1 MNYLKHDI
9 KVKYIDGLL
18 AREQEWQWFVECIEK
33 NYDMSDVNTWSEYL
47 SKNNSIRDVYSYFV
61 KIIEICDKE
70 WTVKTEVL
78 KEVII
83 VSKYYLGIVN
93 ADYCIAL
100 LKSNIGRLLFL
111 SIWLTKLE
119 NKDNQTIYLA
129 DMRFFTQRNLWE
141 ILSVDSMELICDKI
155 ESYFLSLNI
164 EGMDIP
170 QNCVLDNINRV
181 QYPAREGFIDEYR
194 NYFLSANAFSYQFIC
209 KSDNMTWQEDYLLQ
223 MLNVSVDERK
233 LKPSISIGDV
243 ASPDT
248 SLWTQEVIANMKDFF
263 ADESA
268 AFILEN
274 IAYIEHKVEP
284 SSSVKLQ
291 HCRLLTKFMNTE
303 EDMYEVIR
311 CSSYKIISYM
321 FEDKLFE
328 KIVKEY
334 DYIRLIQ
341 TIQNILDPHIIKHLR
356 EDKYPLSKEQKGILN
371 EYYDTLAHQINIV
384 KDVHT
389 FIRYLENTDV
399 PKRMDTN
406 SFIKTCELFYK
417 YVETTDR
424 AMMVSN
430 LFYNYMVFLMK
441 TNLVATEVDKRIVRA
456 EIINAQKVWQE
467 DYYSKQVNNLHVFT
481 HETKI
486 ATKDVENYNAA
497 VLSNPILVAKN
508 CMLSEEERLCKV
520 MEDASEHAILYMFTS
535 MDLSP
540 VYPIKGDVINYE
552 RHDID
557 IMLKRT
563 VEKIRREKAYKFLNV
578 LDTDVYV
585 TAIHKRY
592 RELALTTAT
601 MFNEEEQ
608 VYHLLQQAAEY
619 KLIPYEKNVTLAHL
633 TQLFPLLE
641 VKIRELASLVGI
653 VPFKERLE
661 DFMKYKD
668 SSSVL
673 RELLQEVYTELGSF
687 ENVPDL
693 LFVYHYMYNGNS
705 LNVRNE
711 CMHGRDYMNGSR
723 LRFAFR
729 LTLLAIYMIMYRID
743 VINTNITEEDDG
755 EDEPIIDNSNV

>member
-33 NYDMSDVNTWSEYL
+33 SYDMSDVNTWNEYL
-47 SKNNSIRDVYSYFV
+47 SKNNTIRDVYSYFV
-61 KIIEICDKE
+61 KINEICDKE
-70 WTVKTEVL
+70 WTVKAEVL

-93 ADYCIAL
+93 TEYCIVL
-100 LKSNIGRLLFL
+100 LKSNIGKLLFL

-141 ILSVDSMELICDKI
+141 ILSVDSMELIYDKI
-155 ESYFLSLNI
+155 ETYFLSLDI

-170 QNCVLDNINRV
+170 RNCVLDNINRV
-181 QYPAREGFIDEYR
+181 KYPARKGFIDEYR
-194 NYFLSANAFSYQFIC
+194 NHFLSADAFSYQFIS
-209 KSDNMTWQEDYLLQ
+209 KNDNMTWQEDYLLQ

-243 ASPDT
+243 VSPDN
-248 SLWTQEVIANMKDFF
+248 SLWTQEIIANMKEFF

-268 AFILEN
+268 DFILEN
-274 IAYIEHKVEP
+274 IAYIEHMIEP

-291 HCRLLTKFMNTE
+291 HCRLLTKFVNTA
-303 EDMYEVIR
+303 EDIYEVIR

-321 FEDKLFE
+321 FEDKLFQ
-328 KIVKEY
+328 KIAKES
-334 DYIRLIQ
+334 DYIRLVQ
-341 TIQNILDPHIIKHLR
+341 TIQNISDPHIIKHLR
-356 EDKYPLSKEQKGILN
+356 EDKYPLSKEQKEILN

-389 FIRYLENTDV
+389 FIGYLENPDV

-406 SFIKTCELFYK
+406 SFITTCNLFYK
-417 YVETTDR
+417 YVETTSR
-424 AMMVSN
+424 AMMVPN

-441 TNLVATEVDKRIVRA
+441 TNSVATEVDKRIVRA
-456 EIINAQKVWQE
+456 EIINVQKVWE
-467 DYYSKQVNNLHVFT
+467 KDYYSKQANNLQVFT

-486 ATKDVENYNAA
+486 PTKDVENYNAA
-497 VLSNPILVAKN
+497 LLLNPILVAKG
-508 CMLSEEERLCKV
+508 CMLPEKEQMCKV
-520 MEDASEHAILYMFTS
+520 MEDASEHAILHLFTT
-535 MDLSP
+535 MYLSP
-540 VYPIKGDVINYE
+540 IYPIKGDIINYE

-557 IMLKRT
+557 IMLKKT
-563 VEKIRREKAYKFLNV
+563 VEKIRQEKTYKFLNV

-592 RELALTTAT
+592 RDLALTTVT
-601 MFNEEEQ
+601 MFTEEEK
-608 VYHLLQQAAEY
+608 VYQLLQQAADY
-619 KLIPYEKNVTLAHL
+619 KLIPYEQNISLAHL

-673 RELLQEVYTELGSF
+673 RELLQEVYKELGSF

-711 CMHGRDYMNGSR
+711 CMHGRDYMKGSR

-743 VINTNITEEDDG
+743 VINTNITEEDEIKD
-755 EDEPIIDNSNV
+755 V

>member
-47 SKNNSIRDVYSYFV
+47 SKNNLIRDVYSYFV

-155 ESYFLSLNI
+155 ETYFLSLDI
-164 EGMDIP
+164 EGIDIP
-170 QNCVLDNINRV
+170 KNCVLDNINRV
-181 QYPAREGFIDEYR
+181 QHPVQEGFVNEYR
-194 NYFLSANAFSYQFIC
+194 GYFLSADAFSYQFIN
-209 KSDNMTWQEDYLLQ
+209 KNDNMTWQEDYLMQ
-223 MLNVSVDERK
+223 MLNVSIDERM
-233 LKPSISIGDV
+233 LKPSISIGDTV
-243 ASPDT
+243 SPDS
-248 SLWTQEVIANMKDFF
+248 SLWTQEVIANMKDYF
-263 ADESA
+263 ADESVD
-268 AFILEN
+268 FILET
-274 IAYIEHKVEP
+274 IAYIKHKIEP
-284 SSSVKLQ
+284 SAGTKLQ
-291 HCRLLTKFMNTE
+291 HCRLLTEFVSIAE
-303 EDMYEVIR
+303 SLYEVIK
-311 CSSYKIISYM
+311 CSSYRVVSYM
-321 FEDKLFE
+321 FEDKMFKDISE
-328 KIVKEY
+328 NP
-334 DYIRLIQ
+334 DYIKLVK
-341 TIQNILDPHIIKHLR
+341 TMQNLSDPHIIKHLK
-356 EDKYPLSKEQKGILN
+356 EDKYPLNIEQKRILN
-371 EYYDTLAHQINIV
+371 EYYDSLAHQIDIV
-384 KDVHT
+384 EDVHT
-389 FIRYLENTDV
+389 FIGYLENPDV
-399 PKRMDTN
+399 PKRMETN
-406 SFIKTCELFYK
+406 SFIKTCNLFYE
-417 YVETTDR
+417 YIETTDR
-424 AMMVSN
+424 AMLVPN

-441 TNLVATEVDKRIVRA
+441 TNSVATEVDKRIVRA

-508 CMLSEEERLCKV
+508 CMLSEERLCKV
-520 MEDASEHAILYMFTS
+520 MEDASEHAILYMFTT

-557 IMLKRT
+557 IILKRT

-592 RELALTTAT
+592 RELALTTVT
-601 MFNEEEQ
+601 MFKEEEK
-608 VYHLLQQAAEY
+608 VYQLLQQVADY
-619 KLIPYEKNVTLAHL
+619 KLIPYEKNITLAHL
-633 TQLFPLLE
+633 SQLFPLLE
-641 VKIRELASLVGI
+641 IKIRELASLVGI
-653 VPFKERLE
+653 VPFKERFE

-673 RELLQEVYTELGSF
+673 RELLQEVHKELGSF

-711 CMHGRDYMNGSR
+711 CIHGRDYINGSR

-743 VINTNITEEDDG
+743 VINTNISEVDEMED
-755 EDEPIIDNSNV
+755 V

>member
-1 MNYLKHDI
+1 MNYLEHNI
-9 KVKYIDGLL
+9 KVKYMDGLL
-18 AREQEWQWFVECIEK
+18 ARTQEWQWFVECIEK
-33 NYDMSDVNTWSEYL
+33 NYNLSDINTWNEYL
-47 SKNNSIRDVYSYFV
+47 SKNKAIRDVYSYFV

-70 WTVKTEVL
+70 WNVKTEVL
-78 KEVII
+78 NEVII

-93 ADYCIAL
+93 TDYCIAL

-119 NKDNQTIYLA
+119 NKDNQTIYLV
-129 DMRFFTQRNLWE
+129 DMRFFVQRNLWE
-141 ILSVDSMELICDKI
+141 ILSVDSMELICNKI
-155 ESYFLSLNI
+155 DTYFLSLDI
-164 EGMDIP
+164 EGINIP

-181 QYPAREGFIDEYR
+181 QYPVREGFIGEYR
-194 NYFLSANAFSYQFIC
+194 NHFLSANAFSYQFIS
-209 KSDNMTWQEDYLLQ
+209 KNDNMTWQEDYLLQ

-243 ASPDT
+243 LSPDS

-268 AFILEN
+268 NFILEN

-284 SSSVKLQ
+284 SFSVKLQ
-291 HCRLLTKFMNTE
+291 HCQLLTNYVHAA

-321 FEDKLFE
+321 FEDKLFQE
-328 KIVKEY
+328 IAKES
-334 DYIRLIQ
+334 DYIRLVQ
-341 TIQNILDPHIIKHLR
+341 TMQNLSDPHIIKHLQ
-356 EDKYPLSKEQKGILN
+356 EDKYPLSKEQKEILN

-389 FIRYLENTDV
+389 FIGYLENPDV
-399 PKRMDTN
+399 VKRMNTN
-406 SFIKTCELFYK
+406 SFIKACKLFYE
-417 YVETTDR
+417 YIEATNR
-424 AMMVSN
+424 AMMVPN

-441 TNLVATEVDKRIVRA
+441 TNSVATEVDKRIVRA

-467 DYYSKQVNNLHVFT
+467 DYYGKQANNLHVFT

-497 VLSNPILVAKN
+497 LLLNPILVAKN
-508 CMLSEEERLCKV
+508 CMLSEEEQLCKV
-520 MEDASEHAILYMFTS
+520 MVDASEHAILHMFTT
-535 MDLSP
+535 MYLSP
-540 VYPIKGDVINYE
+540 VYPVKGDTINYE

-557 IMLKRT
+557 IVLKRII
-563 VEKIRREKAYKFLNV
+563 EKIRREKAYKFLNL

-585 TAIHKRY
+585 AAVHKRY
-592 RELALTTAT
+592 RELALTTVT
-601 MFNEEEQ
+601 MFSEEEK
-608 VYHLLQQAAEY
+608 VYQMLQQVADY

-653 VPFKERLE
+653 VPFKERIE

-673 RELLQEVYTELGSF
+673 RELLQEVYKEIGSF

-693 LFVYHYMYNGNS
+693 LFVYHFMYNGNS

-711 CMHGRDYMNGSR
+711 CMHGRDYMNDSR
-723 LRFAFR
+723 RRFAFR
-729 LTLLAIYMIMYRID
+729 LTLLAIYMIIYRIN
-743 VINTNITEEDDG
+743 VINTNISEEDDIG
-755 EDEPIIDNSNV
+755 DI

>member
-33 NYDMSDVNTWSEYL
+33 NYDMSDVNTWNEYL
-47 SKNNSIRDVYSYFV
+47 SKNNTIRDVYSYFV
-61 KIIEICDKE
+61 RIIEICDKE
-70 WTVKTEVL
+70 WIIEKEIL

-83 VSKYYLGIVN
+83 VSKYYLGIVDT
-93 ADYCIAL
+93 DYCIASL
-100 LKSNIGRLLFL
+100 RSNIGRLLFL

-119 NKDNQTIYLA
+119 NKDNQTTYLA

-141 ILSVDSMELICDKI
+141 ILCVDSMELIFNKI
-155 ESYFLSLNI
+155 EIYFSSLHI
-164 EGMDIP
+164 EGIDIP

-181 QYPAREGFIDEYR
+181 KYLVQDGFIDEYR
-194 NYFLSANAFSYQFIC
+194 SYFLSADAFSYQFIN
-209 KSDNMTWQEDYLLQ
+209 KNGNMTWQEDYLMQ
-223 MLNVSVDERK
+223 MLNVSIDDRT
-233 LKPSISIGDV
+233 LKPSISIGDTI
-243 ASPDT
+243 SPDI
-248 SLWTQEVIANMKDFF
+248 SLWTQEVIANMKDYFSD
-263 ADESA
+263 ASVD
-268 AFILEN
+268 FILET
-274 IAYIEHKVEP
+274 IAYIEHKIEP
-284 SSSVKLQ
+284 SSAIKLQ
-291 HCRLLTKFMNTE
+291 HCRLLTEFVSNAE
-303 EDMYEVIR
+303 NLYEVIR
-311 CSSYKIISYM
+311 CSSYRIVSYM
-321 FEDKLFE
+321 FEDKMFREISENSDFIKL
-328 KIVKEY
+328 V
-334 DYIRLIQ
+334 Q
-341 TIQNILDPHIIKHLR
+341 TIQNLSDPHIIKYLKA
-356 EDKYPLSKEQKGILN
+356 DKYPLNIEQKRILN
-371 EYYDTLAHQINIV
+371 EYYDSLAHQIDKIE
-384 KDVHT
+384 DVYT
-389 FIRYLENTDV
+389 FIEYLENPDV

-406 SFIKTCELFYK
+406 SFIKTSNLFYEYIK
-417 YVETTDR
+417 TTDR
-424 AMMVSN
+424 AMLVPN

-441 TNLVATEVDKRIVRA
+441 TNSVATEVDKRIVRA
-456 EIINAQKVWQE
+456 DIINAQKVWQG
-467 DYYSKQVNNLHVFT
+467 DYYSKQENALQIFT

-486 ATKDVENYNAA
+486 ATKDIENYNAA
-497 VLSNPILVAKN
+497 LLLNPILVAKN

-520 MEDASEHAILYMFTS
+520 MENASEYAILHMFTT
-535 MDLSP
+535 MYLSS
-540 VYPIKGDVINYE
+540 VYPIKGDTINYE

-585 TAIHKRY
+585 AAIHKRY
-592 RELALTTAT
+592 RELALTTVT
-601 MFNEEEQ
+601 MFNEEEK
-608 VYHLLQQAAEY
+608 VYQLLQQATDY

-673 RELLQEVYTELGSF
+673 RELLQEVYKELGSF

-729 LTLLAIYMIMYRID
+729 LTLLAIYMIMYRIN
-743 VINTNITEEDDG
+743 VINTNISEEDEV
-755 EDEPIIDNSNV
+755 EDA